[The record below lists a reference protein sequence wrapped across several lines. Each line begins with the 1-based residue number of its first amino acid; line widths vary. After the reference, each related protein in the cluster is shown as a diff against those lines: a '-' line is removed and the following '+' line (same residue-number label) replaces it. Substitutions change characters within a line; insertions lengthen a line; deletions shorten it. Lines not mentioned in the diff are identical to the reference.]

1 MSKAQWR
8 GATLLAPVPAVM
20 VSCGSMEESN
30 ILTIAWTGIIN
41 SNPPKTYISIRP
53 ERYSYK
59 TSLYNIIKKT
69 GEFVINL
76 TTSPLV
82 KATDFCGVRSG
93 RDFDKFEKMAL
104 TKEPAVQLGCP
115 MIEESPVSLECRVT
129 EIIPL
134 GSHDM
139 FLADILAVN
148 VDEQYLDERGKLH
161 LDKAQLISYAHG
173 EYFELGKKLGSFGYT
188 VRKKK
193 KRARKK
199 NVKK

>member
-20 VSCGSMEESN
+20 VSCGTMEASN

-53 ERYSYK
+53 ERHSYE
-59 TSLYNIIKKT
+59 IIKAS

-82 KATDFCGVRSG
+82 RATDFCGVRSG
-93 RDFDKFEKMAL
+93 RDFDKFDKMAL
-104 TKEPAVQLGCP
+104 TKEPAVHLNCP
-115 MIEESPVSLECRVT
+115 MIGESPVNLECRVT
-129 EIIPL
+129 EIVPL

-139 FLADILAVN
+139 FLADILTVN
-148 VDEQYLDERGKLH
+148 VDEQYLDESGKLH
-161 LDKAQLISYAHG
+161 LDRAQLISYAHG

-193 KRARKK
+193 KKTEKKRAKRAKK
-199 NVKK
+199 

>member
-20 VSCGSMEESN
+20 VSCGTMEASN

-53 ERYSYK
+53 ERHSYE
-59 TSLYNIIKKT
+59 IIKAS

-82 KATDFCGVRSG
+82 RATDFCGVRSG

-104 TKEPAVQLGCP
+104 TKEPSVHLNCP
-115 MIEESPVSLECRVT
+115 MIGESPVNLECRVT
-129 EIIPL
+129 EIVPL

-139 FLADILAVN
+139 FLADILTVN
-148 VDEQYLDERGKLH
+148 VDEQYLDESGKLH
-161 LDKAQLISYAHG
+161 LDRAQLISYAHG

-193 KRARKK
+193 KKTGKKRAKK
-199 NVKK
+199 

>member
-1 MSKAQWR
+1 MSKAQWQ
-8 GATLLAPVPAVM
+8 GGTLLAPVPAVM
-20 VSCGSMEESN
+20 VSCGTMENAN

-53 ERYSYK
+53 ERHSYE
-59 TSLYNIIKKT
+59 IIKET

-76 TTSPLV
+76 TTTPLV
-82 KATDFCGVRSG
+82 RATDFCGVRSG
-93 RDFDKFEKMAL
+93 RDLDKFERMAL
-104 TKEPAVQLGCP
+104 TKEAAAHVGCP
-115 MIEESPVSLECRVT
+115 MIGESPVSLECQVT
-129 EIIPL
+129 ECVPL

-139 FLADILAVN
+139 FLANILAVN

-193 KRARKK
+193 KKNGKK
-199 NVKK
+199 KAKK

>member
-20 VSCGSMEESN
+20 VSCGTMEESN

-59 TSLYNIIKKT
+59 VIKET

-76 TTSPLV
+76 TTSSLV
-82 KATDFCGVRSG
+82 RATDFCGVRSG

-104 TKEPAVQLGCP
+104 TKESAAHLNCP
-115 MIEESPVSLECRVT
+115 MIKESPVNLECRVR

-193 KRARKK
+193 KKTRKK

>member
-20 VSCGSMEESN
+20 VSCGTMEASN

-53 ERYSYK
+53 ERHSYE
-59 TSLYNIIKKT
+59 IIKAS

-82 KATDFCGVRSG
+82 RATDFCGVRSG

-104 TKEPAVQLGCP
+104 TKEPAVHLNCP
-115 MIEESPVSLECRVT
+115 MIGESPVNLECRVT
-129 EIIPL
+129 EIVPL

-139 FLADILAVN
+139 FLADILTVN
-148 VDEQYLDERGKLH
+148 VDEQYLDESGKLH
-161 LDKAQLISYAHG
+161 LDRAQLISYAHG

-193 KRARKK
+193 KKNGKKRAKK
-199 NVKK
+199 

>member
-20 VSCGSMEESN
+20 VSCGTIEESN

-59 TSLYNIIKKT
+59 VIKET

-76 TTSPLV
+76 TTSSLV
-82 KATDFCGVRSG
+82 RATDFCGVRSG

-104 TKEPAVQLGCP
+104 TKESAVHLNCP
-115 MIEESPVSLECRVT
+115 MIEESPVNLECRVT

-193 KRARKK
+193 KKARKK

>member
-20 VSCGSMEESN
+20 VSCGTMAESN

-53 ERYSYK
+53 ERHSYEV
-59 TSLYNIIKKT
+59 IKET

-76 TTSPLV
+76 TTVSLV
-82 KATDFCGVRSG
+82 RATDFCGVRSG

-104 TKEPAVQLGCP
+104 TKESAAHLNCP
-115 MIEESPVSLECRVT
+115 MIEESPVNLECRVR

-173 EYFELGKKLGSFGYT
+173 EYFELGKKRGGFGCG
-188 VRKKK
+188 VRRKKIK
-193 KRARKK
+193 M
-199 NVKK
+199 

>member
-20 VSCGSMEESN
+20 VSCGTMEASN

-53 ERYSYK
+53 ERHSYE
-59 TSLYNIIKKT
+59 IIKAS

-82 KATDFCGVRSG
+82 RATDFCGVRSG

-104 TKEPAVQLGCP
+104 TKEPAVHLNCP
-115 MIEESPVSLECRVT
+115 MIGESPVNLECRVT
-129 EIIPL
+129 EIVPL

-139 FLADILAVN
+139 FLADILTVN
-148 VDEQYLDERGKLH
+148 VDEQYLDESGKLH
-161 LDKAQLISYAHG
+161 LDRAQLISYAHG

-193 KRARKK
+193 KKTGKKRAKK
-199 NVKK
+199 

>member
-20 VSCGSMEESN
+20 VSCGTMEESN

-59 TSLYNIIKKT
+59 VIKET

-76 TTSPLV
+76 TTSSLV
-82 KATDFCGVRSG
+82 RATDFCGVRSG

-104 TKEPAVQLGCP
+104 TKESAAHLNCP
-115 MIEESPVSLECRVT
+115 MIEESPVNLECRVT

-193 KRARKK
+193 KKIRKK

>member
-53 ERYSYK
+53 ERYSY
-59 TSLYNIIKKT
+59 NIIKKT

-104 TKEPAVQLGCP
+104 TKEPAVQLSCP

-161 LDKAQLISYAHG
+161 LDKAQLISYAQG